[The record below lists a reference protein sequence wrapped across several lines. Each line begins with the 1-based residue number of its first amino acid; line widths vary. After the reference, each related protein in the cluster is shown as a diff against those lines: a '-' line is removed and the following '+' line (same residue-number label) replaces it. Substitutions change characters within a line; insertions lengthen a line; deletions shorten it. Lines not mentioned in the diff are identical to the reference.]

1 MTKQPEALRL
11 AEANEHLAVQA
22 KTDEEKRSIIVRL
35 FDDNAKELRRLHE
48 EVKCEER
55 RFNDLWDQFAAL
67 DKVNQELLAAL
78 KEIVDQH
85 GKFEHCM
92 WAAHIAREAI
102 AKATGEQA

>member
-1 MTKQPEALRL
+1 MTDQPEALRL
-11 AEANEHLAVQA
+11 ANLLDLGGDATRPNHWEAAA
-22 KTDEEKRSIIVRL
+22 
-35 FDDNAKELRRLHE
+35 ELRRLHE
-48 EVKCEER
+48 
-55 RFNDLWDQFAAL
+55 
-67 DKVNQELLAAL
+67 VNAELLAAL